1 MSSEVKIDLS
11 KLTLEEL
18 EKIKFLMPE
27 AVEAEIAN
35 RAVYETDI
43 DLYCDAYE
51 TLMVLRPLYE
61 NMKSC
66 ATKRTLTESNVIP
79 FLEKI
84 LATADRK
91 KKDYTWRYKCKV
103 NNGLMKP
110 VEVPS
115 SEELNQDIATEE
127 NKMEAEVAQAQEI
140 LAPIPTPEVAPAP
153 AQMVNQE
160 PVQAPAPAPAPA
172 QAPATNPADMANI
185 MAMAQALAAQQQG
198 K

>member
-11 KLTLEEL
+11 KLTLDEL

-27 AVEAEIAN
+27 AVEAEIAS

-84 LATADRK
+84 LATADRN

-115 SEELNQDIATEE
+115 SEELNQDIAAEE

-140 LAPIPTPEVAPAP
+140 MAPIPTPEVAPAP
-153 AQMVNQE
+153 AQAPAQMVSQE
-160 PVQAPAPAPAPA
+160 PVQAQAQA
-172 QAPATNPADMANI
+172 QAPITNASDMANI

>member
-27 AVEAEIAN
+27 AVEAEIAS

-84 LATADRK
+84 LATADK
-91 KKDYTWRYKCKV
+91 NKKDYTWRYKCKV

-115 SEELNQDIATEE
+115 SEELNQDIAAEE

-160 PVQAPAPAPAPA
+160 PVQAPAPA
-172 QAPATNPADMANI
+172 QAPITNASDMANI

>member
-11 KLTLEEL
+11 KLTLDEL

-115 SEELNQDIATEE
+115 SEELNQDIAAEE
-127 NKMEAEVAQAQEI
+127 NKMEAEVAQTQEI

-160 PVQAPAPAPAPA
+160 PVQAPAPA
-172 QAPATNPADMANI
+172 QAPVTNASDMANI

>member
-27 AVEAEIAN
+27 AVEAEIAS

-84 LATADRK
+84 LATADRN

-115 SEELNQDIATEE
+115 SEELNQDIAAEE

-140 LAPIPTPEVAPAP
+140 MAPIPTPEVAPAP
-153 AQMVNQE
+153 APAQMVSQE
-160 PVQAPAPAPAPA
+160 PVQAPA
-172 QAPATNPADMANI
+172 QAPVTNASDMANI

>member
-27 AVEAEIAN
+27 AVEAEIAS

-84 LATADRK
+84 LATADRN

-115 SEELNQDIATEE
+115 SEELNQDIAAEE

-140 LAPIPTPEVAPAP
+140 MAPIPTPEVAPAP

-160 PVQAPAPAPAPA
+160 PVQAPAQA
-172 QAPATNPADMANI
+172 QIPITNASDMANI